1 MLGSNSKAALAAVL
15 LAAVPAFMGI
25 ASWGLARGIEPFV
38 TWYYCFAWWSYIA
51 LVEAWLHR
59 RGGNSELW
67 RRPKAWFEL
76 LPVSI
81 GVWLIFELYNF
92 RLHNWHYLN
101 LPDSTPVRWLG
112 YSLAFATVLPGL
124 FASRRLIDHLGWFTA
139 ADCPPLV
146 CSDRILTTLQVLGG
160 LFLAAPLIWPQVAFP
175 WIWLGF
181 ILLLEPLNYRMKV
194 PSLLQDLANGAPG
207 RLYQLLAAGLWCGL
221 LWEFWNYW
229 AGSKWVYTLP
239 LFNRP
244 RLFEMP
250 LAGFLGF
257 PPFALECFAMVSTI
271 QALRD
276 RARTRL
282 SRPTRR
288 RLALVIWVLVLLAF
302 LGAFSGIDR
311 FTVRSYHSVF

>member
-194 PSLLQDLANGAPG
+194 PSLLQDLANGGTRPPLSTARG
-207 RLYQLLAAGLWCGL
+207 R
-221 LWEFWNYW
+221 
-229 AGSKWVYTLP
+229 
-239 LFNRP
+239 
-244 RLFEMP
+244 
-250 LAGFLGF
+250 
-257 PPFALECFAMVSTI
+257 ALV
-271 QALRD
+271 
-276 RARTRL
+276 
-282 SRPTRR
+282 
-288 RLALVIWVLVLLAF
+288 RLAVGILELLGRIQMGLHPALVQPAAAV
-302 LGAFSGIDR
+302 
-311 FTVRSYHSVF
+311 